1 MSEARHTRLA
11 RSWEANA
18 DAWTAAVRE
27 GTIASRRAGT
37 DAAIVAACA
46 AAVPTLEGAAVL
58 DVGCGEGWLA
68 RALAAQGARVLGID
82 ASAPLVEAARA
93 ATPTAARALEPDAAP
108 DRERLRFETAS
119 YETLVA
125 DSSCAAGPFALVV
138 LNFALLDEDVSPTL
152 AACARRLAPGGRVI
166 VQTVHPWIAA
176 GDGPYES
183 GWREETFAAFAI
195 PFPVTMPWFFR
206 TLADWHATL
215 AAAGLRLTRLH
226 EPLHAE
232 TRRPLSLLLVAEP
245 VDTR

>member
-27 GTIASRRAGT
+27 GAIASRRAGT

-46 AAVPTLEGAAVL
+46 AAVSTLEGAAVL

-68 RALAAQGARVLGID
+68 RALAARGARVLGVD
-82 ASAPLVEAARA
+82 ASVRLVEAARA
-93 ATPTAARALEPDAAP
+93 ATRGAARSLESDAAP
-108 DRERLRFETAS
+108 DRARPHFETAS

-125 DSSCAAGPFALVV
+125 DSTCAAGPFALVV

-152 AACARRLAPGGRVI
+152 AACARRLAPAGRVI
-166 VQTVHPWIAA
+166 VQTVHPWVAA

-183 GWREETFAAFAI
+183 GWREETFATFAT
-195 PFPVTMPWFFR
+195 PFPATMPWYFR
-206 TLADWHATL
+206 TLADWQATL
-215 AAAGLRLTRLH
+215 SAAGLRLDELH

-232 TRRPLSLLLVAEP
+232 TRRPLSLLLIAEP
-245 VDTR
+245 VGTG